1 MLARVRSAALFG
13 VDAVPVEVEVDVSPG
28 LPAFTVVGL
37 PDQSVSEAR
46 ERVRAAVRNAGLP
59 FPAARITVN
68 LAPADLRKEGPLYD
82 LPIALGVLAAQE
94 VVPLGALAGTLVA
107 GELALDGSLRPVA
120 GAVNLA
126 LLGGSL
132 GAEVLLPEGNA
143 AEAAMIEDVRVFGA
157 GSLLDAVRHLTG
169 QAPLGVTPPPV
180 PHAPDGEALLDLA
193 DLKG

>member
-1 MLARVRSAALFG
+1 MRSAALFG

-82 LPIALGVLAAQE
+82 LPIALGCWRRRRWCRSRRWR
-94 VVPLGALAGTLVA
+94 G
-107 GELALDGSLRPVA
+107 RWW
-120 GAVNLA
+120 
-126 LLGGSL
+126 
-132 GAEVLLPEGNA
+132 
-143 AEAAMIEDVRVFGA
+143 RV
-157 GSLLDAVRHLTG
+157 SWRWTG
-169 QAPLGVTPPPV
+169 RCGRWRAR
-180 PHAPDGEALLDLA
+180 
-193 DLKG
+193 